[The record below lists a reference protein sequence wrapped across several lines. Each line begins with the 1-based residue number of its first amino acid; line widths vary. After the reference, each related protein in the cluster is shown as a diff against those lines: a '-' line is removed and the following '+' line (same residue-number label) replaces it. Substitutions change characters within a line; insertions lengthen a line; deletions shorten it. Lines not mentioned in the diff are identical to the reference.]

1 MAKADDLA
9 GRLILITGASRGL
22 GRAVALA
29 CAEAGAELI
38 ITARTTGALE
48 ELDDEIKERG
58 GQATLV
64 EMDVTDLPAIV
75 RLAGAIAQR
84 WGRLDGFV
92 ANAGQLGQMA
102 PMAHS
107 DPEIFERTLQ
117 VNLTS
122 VWHQLRA
129 FDPLLRAAPAGRAV
143 LVTSGA
149 ALGARP
155 YWGAYAV
162 SKAGLESMGRAWA
175 AESEQT
181 NLRINLL
188 DPGLWRQ
195 RGPFERLPRPFC
207 ACSAPTARIRRKSRF
222 WLNAL
227 LPIRARI
234 RPACRARRILPRPFC
249 ACSARTARIMASGC
263 MRMIWSA
270 DLVG

>member
-29 CAEAGAELI
+29 CAEVGAELI

-188 DPGLWRQ
+188 DPGAVATAMRAAAYPGEDPASLP
-195 RGPFERLPRPFC
+195 GPQEIAPAFLHLLSSDCPHHGERLH
-207 ACSAPTARIRRKSRF
+207 AR
-222 WLNAL
+222 
-227 LPIRARI
+227 
-234 RPACRARRILPRPFC
+234 
-249 ACSARTARIMASGC
+249 
-263 MRMIWSA
+263 
-270 DLVG
+270 DLIS